1 MTKVNTT
8 CFRLTIVTMIAALCL
23 GTVHA
28 AASELENATP
38 QDVFDGMRQ
47 SFRAEK
53 AKAVY
58 VRYQFNFSG
67 PNGGNWWIDVKDGTF
82 KMEKGKINNPNVT
95 FTASDRDWVALSNRK
110 LGGTWAFLTGRLR
123 IAGDKGLARKLGEIF
138 R

>member
-1 MTKVNTT
+1 MSKVNTAR
-8 CFRLTIVTMIAALCL
+8 FHLTIVTMVAALCSS
-23 GTVHA
+23 TVHA
-28 AASELENATP
+28 AGSEPENATP

-53 AKAVY
+53 AKGVD

-82 KMEKGKINNPNVT
+82 KMEKGKIANPNVT
-95 FTASDRDWVALSNRK
+95 FTASDRDWVALSNGK
-110 LGGTWAFLTGRLR
+110 LSGTWAFLTGRLR

-138 R
+138 P